1 MIPIIEIEGLLVV
14 PVQETLHDRLALDL
28 QRRLGEEIAARNPR
42 GVIIDVST
50 VEVLD
55 SFIARVLDQI
65 GQQCL
70 LMGLHTVVVGM
81 QPAVAM
87 TLVEMG
93 MDLSFVQTALNMDY
107 AMKILKALA
116 RDDSEEDEGDGD
128 DAETSGEV
136 SGEERSG

>member
-70 LMGLHTVVVGM
+70 LMGLSTVVVGM

-107 AMKILKALA
+107 AMKIFKALA
-116 RDDSEEDEGDGD
+116 AESEEDDA
-128 DAETSGEV
+128 DAEASEDDL
-136 SGEERSG
+136 GEERSG

>member
-1 MIPIIEIEGLLVV
+1 MIPIIEIEGVLVV

-28 QRRLGEEIAARNPR
+28 QQRLGEEIAARNPR

-70 LMGLHTVVVGM
+70 LMGLSTVVVGM

-93 MDLSFVQTALNMDY
+93 MDLAFVESSLNMDY
-107 AMKILKALA
+107 AMAYFKALA
-116 RDDSEEDEGDGD
+116 TEEEEEDAEAVSDGF
-128 DAETSGEV
+128 
-136 SGEERSG
+136 GEERSG

>member
-28 QRRLGEEIAARNPR
+28 QQRLGEEIAARNPG

-70 LMGLHTVVVGM
+70 LMGLQTVVVGM

-93 MDLSFVQTALNMDY
+93 MDLAFVRTALNMDF
-107 AMKILKALA
+107 AMEIFKELKRESA
-116 RDDSEEDEGDGD
+116 EENAGS
-128 DAETSGEV
+128 ETSTDLY
-136 SGEERSG
+136 GEELSG

>member
-1 MIPIIEIEGLLVV
+1 LIPIIEIEGLLVV

-28 QRRLGEEIAARNPR
+28 QQRLGEEIAARNPR

-55 SFIARVLDQI
+55 SFIARVMDQI

-93 MDLSFVQTALNMDY
+93 MDLSFVRTALNMDF
-107 AMKILKALA
+107 AMEVFKELALEKAEAEL
-116 RDDSEEDEGDGD
+116 GG
-128 DAETSGEV
+128 ETSPELL
-136 SGEERSG
+136 GEEFSG

>member
-14 PVQETLHDRLALDL
+14 PVQETLHDRMALDL
-28 QRRLGEEIAARNPR
+28 QQRLGEEIAARNPC

-70 LMGLHTVVVGM
+70 LMGLSTVVVGM

-93 MDLSFVQTALNMDY
+93 MDLSFVRTALNMDY
-107 AMKILKALA
+107 AMDLFKADQLA
-116 RDDSEEDEGDGD
+116 EAAEDEDGDADEGDDLGA
-128 DAETSGEV
+128 AE
-136 SGEERSG
+136 EELLG

>member
-28 QRRLGEEIAARNPR
+28 QQRLGEEIAARNPR

-55 SFIARVLDQI
+55 SFIARVLDMI

-93 MDLSFVQTALNMDY
+93 MDLAFVRTALNMDY
-107 AMKILKALA
+107 AMEVFKELALEKAA
-116 RDDSEEDEGDGD
+116 EELDV
-128 DAETSGEV
+128 ETSPELT
-136 SGEERSG
+136 GEEFIG

>member
-1 MIPIIEIEGLLVV
+1 MIPIIEIEGILVV

-28 QRRLGEEIAARNPR
+28 QRRLGEEIAAKNPR

-70 LMGLHTVVVGM
+70 LMGLRTVVVGM

-93 MDLSFVQTALNMDY
+93 MDLAFVQTALNIDY
-107 AMKILKALA
+107 AMSVFK
-116 RDDSEEDEGDGD
+116 ETGTEDEDED
-128 DAETSGEV
+128 SAELDAVEDTFEESG
-136 SGEERSG
+136 G

>member
-1 MIPIIEIEGLLVV
+1 LIPIIEIEGLLVV

-28 QRRLGEEIAARNPR
+28 QQRLGEEIAARNPK

-93 MDLSFVQTALNMDY
+93 MDLAFVKTALNMDF
-107 AMKILKALA
+107 AMEIFKDLA
-116 RDDSEEDEGDGD
+116 REKAEENVG
-128 DAETSGEV
+128 AETSPEPF
-136 SGEERSG
+136 GEELSG

>member
-28 QRRLGEEIAARNPR
+28 QQRLGEEIAARNPK

-70 LMGLHTVVVGM
+70 LMGLRTVVVGM

-93 MDLSFVQTALNMDY
+93 MDLAFVQTALNMDY
-107 AMKILKALA
+107 AMEIFKALA
-116 RDDSEEDEGDGD
+116 RDSVEEEV
-128 DAETSGEV
+128 DAETSQGA

>member
-1 MIPIIEIEGLLVV
+1 MIPIIEIEGVLVV

-28 QRRLGEEIAARNPR
+28 QQRLGEEIAARNPR

-70 LMGLHTVVVGM
+70 LMGLSTVVVGM

-93 MDLSFVQTALNMDY
+93 MDLAFVQTALNMDY
-107 AMKILKALA
+107 AMRYFKTMAK
-116 RDDSEEDEGDGD
+116 DEEEEGVEGVSEGF
-128 DAETSGEV
+128 
-136 SGEERSG
+136 GEERSG

>member
-28 QRRLGEEIAARNPR
+28 QQRLGEEIAARNPQ

-70 LMGLHTVVVGM
+70 LMGLSTVVVGM

-93 MDLSFVQTALNMDY
+93 MDLAFVRTALNMDY
-107 AMKILKALA
+107 AMDIFKALA
-116 RDDSEEDEGDGD
+116 EEEA
-128 DAETSGEV
+128 AETEGAETQNET

>member
-1 MIPIIEIEGLLVV
+1 LIPIIEIEGLLVV

-28 QRRLGEEIAARNPR
+28 QRRLGEEIAARNPQ

-70 LMGLHTVVVGM
+70 LMGLSTVVVGM

-93 MDLSFVQTALNMDY
+93 MDLAFVRTALNMDY
-107 AMKILKALA
+107 AMEIFKALA
-116 RDDSEEDEGDGD
+116 EQAAEENEG
-128 DAETSGEV
+128 AQTLTEA

>member
-1 MIPIIEIEGLLVV
+1 MIPIIEVEGILVV

-28 QRRLGEEIAARNPR
+28 QHRLGDEIAHSNPR
-42 GVIIDVST
+42 GVIIDIST

-65 GQQCL
+65 GQKCL
-70 LMGLHTVVVGM
+70 LMGLQTVVVGM

-93 MDLSFVQTALNMDY
+93 MDLAFVHTALNINSAMRLFYTLDY
-107 AMKILKALA
+107 TGEA
-116 RDDSEEDEGDGD
+116 EEAPER
-128 DAETSGEV
+128 EV
-136 SGEERSG
+136 DQQGLMEENG

>member
-1 MIPIIEIEGLLVV
+1 LIPIIEIEGVLVV

-28 QRRLGEEIAARNPR
+28 QQRLGEEIAARNPR

-70 LMGLHTVVVGM
+70 LMGLSTVVVGM

-93 MDLSFVQTALNMDY
+93 MDLAFVQTALNMDY
-107 AMKILKALA
+107 AMEYFKALA
-116 RDDSEEDEGDGD
+116 RDEEEEDSEGVSEGF
-128 DAETSGEV
+128 
-136 SGEERSG
+136 GEERSG

>member
-28 QRRLGEEIAARNPR
+28 QRRLGEEIAARNPA

-70 LMGLHTVVVGM
+70 LMGLRTVVVGM

-93 MDLSFVQTALNMDY
+93 MDLAFVQTALNMDY
-107 AMKILKALA
+107 AMKIFKALA
-116 RDDSEEDEGDGD
+116 VQSEEED
-128 DAETSGEV
+128 DAEGTDEV
-136 SGEERSG
+136 SGEELSG

>member
-28 QRRLGEEIAARNPR
+28 QRRLGEEIAARNPQ

-70 LMGLHTVVVGM
+70 LMGLSTVVVGM

-93 MDLSFVQTALNMDY
+93 MDLAFVRTALNMDY
-107 AMKILKALA
+107 AMEIFKALA
-116 RDDSEEDEGDGD
+116 EQAAEENEG
-128 DAETSGEV
+128 AQTLTEA

>member
-1 MIPIIEIEGLLVV
+1 LIPIIEIEGILVV

-28 QRRLGEEIAARNPR
+28 QRRLGEEIASRNPR

-70 LMGLHTVVVGM
+70 LMGLRTVVVGM

-93 MDLSFVQTALNMDY
+93 MDLSFVHTALNMDY
-107 AMKILKALA
+107 AMEFFKALA
-116 RDDSEEDEGDGD
+116 ENADDENA
-128 DAETSGEV
+128 DADVVRETF
-136 SGEERSG
+136 GEERGA

>member
-1 MIPIIEIEGLLVV
+1 VIPIIEVEGILVV

-28 QRRLGEEIAARNPR
+28 QHRLGDEIAHANPR
-42 GVIIDVST
+42 GVIIDIST

-65 GQQCL
+65 GQKCL
-70 LMGLHTVVVGM
+70 LMGLQTVVVGM

-93 MDLSFVQTALNMDY
+93 MDLAFVHTALNINS
-107 AMKILKALA
+107 AMKLFESLEEP
-116 RDDSEEDEGDGD
+116 DEQEDSPEEELGVQGFVDENG
-128 DAETSGEV
+128 
-136 SGEERSG
+136 

>member
-1 MIPIIEIEGLLVV
+1 MIPIIEIEGVLVV

-28 QRRLGEEIAARNPR
+28 QQRLGEEIAARNPR

-70 LMGLHTVVVGM
+70 LMGLSTVVVGM

-93 MDLSFVQTALNMDY
+93 MDLAFVQTSLNMDY
-107 AMKILKALA
+107 AMAYFKALA
-116 RDDSEEDEGDGD
+116 KDDEAQ
-128 DAETSGEV
+128 DAECETEEF
-136 SGEERSG
+136 GEERSG

>member
-1 MIPIIEIEGLLVV
+1 LIPIIEIEGVLVV

-28 QRRLGEEIAARNPR
+28 QQRLGEEIAARNPR

-70 LMGLHTVVVGM
+70 LMGLSTVVVGM

-93 MDLSFVQTALNMDY
+93 MDLAFVQTALNMDY
-107 AMKILKALA
+107 AMEYFKALA
-116 RDDSEEDEGDGD
+116 RDEDEEDLEG
-128 DAETSGEV
+128 V
-136 SGEERSG
+136 SEGFGEERSG